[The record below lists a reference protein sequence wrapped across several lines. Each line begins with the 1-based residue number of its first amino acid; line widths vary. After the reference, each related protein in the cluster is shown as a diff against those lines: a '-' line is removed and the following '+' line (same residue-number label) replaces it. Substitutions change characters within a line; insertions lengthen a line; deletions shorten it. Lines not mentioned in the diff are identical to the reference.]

1 MFRSL
6 RLTRKEAEIMTKR
19 LEDTGAVR
27 VEVVERKRSKLYLY
41 HAISASAAP
50 PTPTHAP
57 STASPAA
64 AFDSSA
70 SASVSASVSALS
82 SGPMLR
88 LPIPPDMCCLRGG
101 LRVAVAGAEGSSAE
115 NRVDRVS
122 EIGCRRTGRSPS
134 GGLKATAP
142 REVPSGAQTDTTC
155 VVDGAEKASDTD
167 FELRQI
173 IRAHKR
179 KTPLY

>member
-1 MFRSL
+1 
-6 RLTRKEAEIMTKR
+6 MTKR

-70 SASVSASVSALS
+70 SASVSVSALS
-82 SGPMLR
+82 SDPMLR